1 MSIISDALKKAG
13 GNPERRRDRGMSR
26 PPRRGVNWSFLLVI
40 AVLVFVAA
48 PVTVPAVFK
57 TMHKRA
63 PQERGVLTLASEPLE
78 EKKEARHAVPAE
90 AQFVI
95 EERPIFGMSEEPA
108 FKLEGIVVSQE
119 AQYAVLNGTVV
130 IPGEVIDGARLVSI
144 APDRVELDYQG
155 RKIVLKTGPA
165 PSAPTEE

>member
-1 MSIISDALKKAG
+1 MSIISDALRKAG
-13 GNPERRRDRGMSR
+13 GNPEKRRDTPRTQ
-26 PPRRGVNWSFLLVI
+26 PPRRGLNWSFLLVI
-40 AVLVFVAA
+40 AALVFVSA
-48 PVTVPAVFK
+48 PVTIPAVFK

-63 PQERGVLTLASEPLE
+63 PQERGVLTLASRASKDKGKVEQ
-78 EKKEARHAVPAE
+78 EAQTE

-95 EERPIFGMSEEPA
+95 EERPIFGMSEEPP
-108 FKLEGIVVSQE
+108 FKLEGIVVSRE
-119 AQYAVLNGTVV
+119 ARYAVLNGTVV

-165 PSAPTEE
+165 SVKE